1 MQRTEKKVDTGEKK
15 GVMRTE
21 KTIAHGT
28 DKDPKLLA
36 RETAATVLANVDN
49 VERMVND
56 LEEYK
61 KRLS

>member
-1 MQRTEKKVDTGEKK
+1 MV
-15 GVMRTE
+15 TE

-36 RETAATVLANVDN
+36 RESGATTLANVDN
-49 VERMVND
+49 VDKMVDD